1 MDIICKP
8 KYNAIFWRNSSDEKW
23 KQGDLTEILER
34 HDEEP
39 ITILN
44 LWETVRKEG
53 TDEFLYNVWE
63 CAACGELVL
72 TVDEEHGYSYCPHC
86 GTMIVDSYF

>member
-8 KYNAIFWRNSSDEKW
+8 KYNAIFWRNSKNDRW
-23 KQGDLTEILER
+23 KQGDLTEILEC

-39 ITILN
+39 ITVLN
-44 LWETVRKEG
+44 LWETVRREG

-63 CAACGELVL
+63 CTACGELVL

>member
-8 KYNAIFWRNSSDEKW
+8 KYNAIFWRNSDNEAW
-23 KQGDLTEILER
+23 KQGDLTEILE
-34 HDEEP
+34 HYEDEP

-44 LWETVRKEG
+44 LWETVHREG
-53 TDEFLYNVWE
+53 TDDFLYNIWE
-63 CAACGELVL
+63 CAACEKLVL

-86 GTMIVDSYF
+86 SRMIVDTYF